1 MKKGFTITELLVAVG
16 LLAVVL
22 AACGIIFNYSIDSH
36 RTAGATAEIMRNLRV
51 ITDQLNADFAGLRKD
66 APLVIEF
73 STQNRVSADSVVFF
87 STGDFQTS
95 SDNTVRGNV
104 ARIYYGQSGSIGGTP
119 APLSDNDAD
128 RRNKILARKQ
138 VILAPDANTSV
149 TGYEC
154 EARSLIQE
162 VKEYIVSPDSV
173 SGGSATGGWL
183 GRPNIDPNTGNGI
196 SMYLAKA
203 VDNFSI
209 MFCGS
214 GLDVTDTNDSINW
227 WPLQPNAKEYFGFY
241 PYYGRLF
248 PEAIKFTFTLYDSK
262 GIIKTGRRFEHI
274 VYIGR

>member
-73 STQNRVSADSVVFF
+73 STQNGVSADSIVFF

-104 ARIYYGQSGSIGGTP
+104 ARIYYGQAESP
-119 APLSDNDAD
+119 DPLSDDI
-128 RRNKILARKQ
+128 RNKIIARKQ
-138 VILAPDANTSV
+138 VILAPDANAS
-149 TGYEC
+149 TGGDEYV
-154 EARSLIQE
+154 AKSLIEE
-162 VKEYIVSPDSV
+162 VKEYIGSHVSV
-173 SGGSATGGWL
+173 SDVWL
-183 GRPNIDPNTGNGI
+183 DRPDVDPNTGSGI
-196 SMYLAKA
+196 SMYLAKG

-209 MFCGS
+209 TLCGS
-214 GLDVTDTNDSINW
+214 GFDVTDNNDSINW
-227 WPLQPNAKEYFGFY
+227 LPLQPSAAKEYFGFY

-248 PEAIKFTFTLYDSK
+248 PDAIKFTFTLYDSK

-274 VYIGR
+274 VYIGK